1 MFIWL
6 PACVSSHR
14 CAPSQHFQNRPAR
27 NHPQPMSPHFRRPS
41 PSANQY
47 LLPQPKIE
55 ERPSRMSES
64 MSIDTNQN
72 MPPPPLRHPSAQGK
86 LSLNSRGSSVHSA
99 SQQQMSFQSTVGTSR
114 KVEYHQHPSASSG
127 NKSQAK
133 TQRGGS
139 C

>member
-1 MFIWL
+1 
-6 PACVSSHR
+6 
-14 CAPSQHFQNRPAR
+14 
-27 NHPQPMSPHFRRPS
+27 
-41 PSANQY
+41 
-47 LLPQPKIE
+47 
-55 ERPSRMSES
+55 MSES

-99 SQQQMSFQSTVGTSR
+99 SQQQMSLPSSQSTVGTSR
-114 KVEYHQHPSASSG
+114 KVEYHHHPPASSG
-127 NKSQAK
+127 YKSQSK

>member
-1 MFIWL
+1 
-6 PACVSSHR
+6 
-14 CAPSQHFQNRPAR
+14 
-27 NHPQPMSPHFRRPS
+27 
-41 PSANQY
+41 
-47 LLPQPKIE
+47 
-55 ERPSRMSES
+55 MSES

-114 KVEYHQHPSASSG
+114 KVEYHPSASSA
-127 NKSQAK
+127 NKAQAK

-139 C
+139 Y